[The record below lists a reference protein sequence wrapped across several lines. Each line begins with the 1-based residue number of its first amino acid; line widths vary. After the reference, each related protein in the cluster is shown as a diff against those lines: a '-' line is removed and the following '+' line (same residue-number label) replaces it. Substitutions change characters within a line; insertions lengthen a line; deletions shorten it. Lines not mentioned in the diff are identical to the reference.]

1 MTTKNKPELMIASWP
16 GRPVDTCY
24 FDPAATNSSA
34 RIHLRLVD
42 PADKWP
48 CGDDFRAVSDL
59 GLYVWAD
66 IDGTVS
72 IDLRAMDIH
81 SASVKELEQRCKLL
95 KRLDAKA
102 TKAGFGFHTFHRN
115 ASVYE
120 QLIRCLD
127 AIGIRT
133 AVEYHGIGAADT
145 YAPVAIAAKRIADAI
160 DNQLATQRQRRAA

>member
-1 MTTKNKPELMIASWP
+1 MTTKTKPELMIASWP
-16 GRPVDTCY
+16 DRPVDTGY
-24 FDPAATNSSA
+24 FDPAASSSA
-34 RIHLRLVD
+34 ARVHLRHID
-42 PADKWP
+42 PADKWSFS
-48 CGDDFRAVSDL
+48 DESRAYNDL

-81 SASVKELEQRCKLL
+81 SANAKELEQRCKLL

-133 AVEYHGIGAADT
+133 AVEYHGIGATDT
-145 YAPVAIAAKRIADAI
+145 YTPVAIAAKRIADAI

>member
-1 MTTKNKPELMIASWP
+1 MTKTKPELMIASWP
-16 GRPVDTCY
+16 DRPVDTGY

-34 RIHLRLVD
+34 RIHLRHVD
-42 PADKWP
+42 LADKWSLS
-48 CGDDFRAVSDL
+48 DESRAYSDL

-81 SASVKELEQRCKLL
+81 SASAKELEQRCKLL

-102 TKAGFGFHTFHRN
+102 TKAGFGFHTFHRD

-133 AVEYHGIGAADT
+133 AVEYHGINATDT

>member
-1 MTTKNKPELMIASWP
+1 MTKTKPELMIASWP
-16 GRPVDTCY
+16 NKATDTGY
-24 FDPAATNSSA
+24 FDPAATTSA
-34 RIHLRLVD
+34 ARVYLRYID
-42 PADKWP
+42 PADRW
-48 CGDDFRAVSDL
+48 GTAESQAYSDL